1 MWDGVRGKRVLVTG
15 ATNGIGLAACDALAR
30 RGAELA
36 IVARDPGR
44 ATMAVKR
51 IMAAG
56 GPGTNVDVFMA
67 DLSSQADVR
76 RMAAEVLERY
86 PRLDALVN
94 NAGAVYRR
102 RQMSPDGI
110 ELTWALNHLAP
121 FLLTELL
128 LERLTASAPAR
139 IVTTS
144 SDAHKGAAIP
154 FDDLNA
160 EHGYRWFR
168 RYGQTK
174 LANIL
179 FTSELARRLGDAD
192 VTATCFHP
200 GLVATGFNRNNG
212 ALMRFGMTVVK
223 PFSRN
228 PERGA
233 DTLVWLLDSPD
244 VEDLSG
250 LYFVD
255 RKVAVPST
263 AAQDTATARRLWV
276 VSESQIRHP

>member
-1 MWDGVRGKRVLVTG
+1 VTG
-15 ATNGIGLAACDALAR
+15 ATNGIGLAGCEALAR
-30 RGAELA
+30 LGAELA
-36 IVARDPGR
+36 IVARDRER

-51 IMAAG
+51 IVAAG
-56 GPGTNVDVFMA
+56 GPGTQVDVFMA
-67 DLSSQADVR
+67 DLASQAAVR
-76 RMAAEVLERY
+76 DLAGEVSERY

-94 NAGAVYRR
+94 NAGAVYFRR
-102 RQMSPDGI
+102 RLSPDGI

-128 LERLTASAPAR
+128 LERLTASTPAR

-144 SDAHKGAAIP
+144 SDAHQGTTIP

-160 EHGYRWFR
+160 EHGYRGFR

-212 ALMRFGMTVVK
+212 AFMRFGMTVVR
-223 PFSRN
+223 PFSRT
-228 PERGA
+228 PEQGA
-233 DTLVWLLDSPD
+233 DTLVWLLDSPE

-255 RKVAVPST
+255 RKVGIPSA
-263 AAQDTATARRLWV
+263 AAQDTVTARRLWE
-276 VSESQIRHP
+276 VSESQIRHA